1 MLIGSH
7 ESAHFVHTNQCDDCK
22 YTSTLVARYHSHEQ
36 DDVRCGRCGQG
47 ERLSKPPSIT
57 SLWWKRPDSVPV
69 ATANRLADKHRDK
82 IEAIAAGLPED
93 LADIVRQR
101 YGLLPKKME

>member
-1 MLIGSH
+1 MLIDSH

-22 YTSTLVARYHSHEQ
+22 HTSTLVARYHSQEQ
-36 DDVRCGRCGQG
+36 DDVRCGRCGG
-47 ERLSKPPSIT
+47 EHFHNPPSIT

-82 IEAIAAGLPED
+82 IEAIAAGLTPD
-93 LADIVRQR
+93 LADKVRQR
-101 YGLLPKKME
+101 YGLLPTKGS